1 MSLASFLP
9 RVKTRCVYSYY
20 CCIFVSQM
28 ISHFGSS
35 PYLSSSVYVFLRNF
49 SLIMALDSF
58 EPPDMFS
65 FAPMLSVNARP
76 PDGFVPPCIPRG
88 RPASQFVH
96 AGILD
101 QPAKWEQ
108 FRSFLS
114 QLTCRL
120 AEQINA
126 VDQTA
131 WSDKPRI
138 ICVRKIRN
146 LGSAL
151 SRSP

>member
-76 PDGFVPPCIPRG
+76 PDGFVPPCIRVLGRRILRPRVAQETPRVANNDEKIAQRG
-88 RPASQFVH
+88 PREVP
-96 AGILD
+96 
-101 QPAKWEQ
+101 KE
-108 FRSFLS
+108 R
-114 QLTCRL
+114 
-120 AEQINA
+120 QI
-126 VDQTA
+126 
-131 WSDKPRI
+131 
-138 ICVRKIRN
+138 RKKTKTTT
-146 LGSAL
+146 
-151 SRSP
+151 PWF